1 MQTMSIQTFHTK
13 VCIIGAGPA
22 GATTAI
28 FLGKYQIP
36 HFIIDA
42 ASFPRDKICGD
53 GLDLK
58 AIGILNQIDKT
69 LIQKN
74 ITQSDKIQACWGF
87 RLIHPSGKRTE
98 FIFEP
103 GLSGYTQP
111 PYAISKRTVIDTLL
125 VQQLNTNY
133 STFLQKTKATKIEK
147 VNHQWRV
154 IATKD
159 NEQIEIICDLLVG
172 ADGERSVVLKT
183 IGERKIDRNNYAG
196 GVRQYWSGVDGIHE
210 KNLMEVYYPKSKPMS
225 YLWIFPLGNGY
236 ANIGYGMLSSVAAK
250 YNYNI
255 KDDFKEI
262 LENDPLIANRLK
274 NSKPEDS
281 IRGWGLPL
289 ASLQR
294 KCYGDGW
301 LLVGDAASMVS
312 PTTGE
317 GIGTGMTT
325 GLIAAKF
332 IQKAVQ
338 QNKFDETILKNYDR
352 EIFRRV
358 KDDINLF
365 KISMWFSPKMMGWVM
380 NNLIQIPFFKRMFQK
395 KVTQWL
401 HTAYHKDLVVHLD

>member
-1 MQTMSIQTFHTK
+1 MTIQTFHTK
-13 VCIIGAGPA
+13 VCIVGAGPA
-22 GATTAI
+22 GATTSI

-42 ASFPRDKICGD
+42 ACFPRDKICGD

-58 AIGILNQIDKT
+58 AIGILNQIDKN
-69 LIQKN
+69 IIKN
-74 ITQSDKIQACWGF
+74 NIKQSDKIQACWGF

-98 FIFEP
+98 FVFDP
-103 GLSGYTQP
+103 NTSDYTQP

-125 VQQLNTNY
+125 VQQIDPEY
-133 STFLQKTKATKIEK
+133 STFLQNTVATKIKRINGKWKISASQENK
-147 VNHQWRV
+147 N
-154 IATKD
+154 
-159 NEQIEIICDLLVG
+159 IEIYCDLIVG
-172 ADGERSVVLKT
+172 ADGERSMVLKT
-183 IGERKIDRNNYAG
+183 VGDRKIDRNNYAG
-196 GVRQYWSGVDGIHE
+196 GVRQYWSGVEGMHE
-210 KNLMEVYYPKSKPMS
+210 KHLMEVYYPKSKPMS
-225 YLWIFPLGNGY
+225 YLWIFPLGGGY
-236 ANIGYGMLSSVAAK
+236 ANIGYGMLSSVASK

-255 KDDFKEI
+255 KSDFKDI
-262 LENDPLIANRLK
+262 LEKDPLIADRLK
-274 NSKPEDS
+274 NAKPEDS

-325 GLIAAKF
+325 GLIAARF
-332 IQKAVQ
+332 IQRAVQ
-338 QNKFDETILKNYDR
+338 QNKFDESVLKNYDR

-380 NNLIQIPFFKRMFQK
+380 NNLIQLPMFKKMFQQ

-401 HTAYHKDLVVHLD
+401 HTAYHKDLVVNLD